1 MMVFKKKF
9 DNKIQTLNKNLL
21 NIIFKYLKIN
31 EILKIINVNKQ
42 FRQILNFNRQTIS
55 LLKIKLLK
63 EGVIND
69 K

>member
-1 MMVFKKKF
+1 MVFKKKF